1 MLSNRINS
9 CIKKIKAP
17 IGDENQNSPYDIE
30 NLTNIKKIKAP
41 IGDEN
46 IIISTLIND
55 YVLLLRK

>member
-1 MLSNRINS
+1 MLSNHINS

-41 IGDEN
+41 VGDEN
-46 IIISTLIND
+46 
-55 YVLLLRK
+55 KK

>member
-46 IIISTLIND
+46 FPTNQNLDFLDIQ
-55 YVLLLRK
+55 LRK

>member
-46 IIISTLIND
+46 VMSLS
-55 YVLLLRK
+55 VLSDTSYQLRK